1 MFMQSFGEQTRCIM
15 GDVPSRV
22 NSCAK
27 KIGLFLDVTDVYNKK
42 IKKTRNTRNDED
54 KELTSEEYR

>member
-1 MFMQSFGEQTRCIM
+1 M

-27 KIGLFLDVTDVYNKK
+27 KIGLFLDVTDVYDKK
-42 IKKTRNTRNDED
+42 KKKKQETHEMMRT
-54 KELTSEEYR
+54 KS

>member
-27 KIGLFLDVTDVYNKK
+27 KIGLFLDVTDVYDK
-42 IKKTRNTRNDED
+42 KKTRNTRNDED